1 MYPAG
6 ASFSFGAT
14 HIHDV
19 CQTGPQPAAS
29 LHAYS
34 PPRGEMGFYEVAAD
48 GTLSRRVGDHRD
60 GFC

>member
-34 PPRGEMGFYEVAAD
+34 PPLTTMDRFAVSGGRLVRAAAEMAGQW
-48 GTLSRRVGDHRD
+48 
-60 GFC
+60 